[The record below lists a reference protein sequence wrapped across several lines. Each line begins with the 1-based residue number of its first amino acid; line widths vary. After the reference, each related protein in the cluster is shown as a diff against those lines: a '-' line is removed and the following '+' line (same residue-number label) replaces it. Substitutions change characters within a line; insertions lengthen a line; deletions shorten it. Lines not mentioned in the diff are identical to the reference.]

1 MSAGAI
7 AVSVRIAAWAKPTAR
22 VKTAASPHTEAP
34 AHMAAAAAT
43 PTARERV
50 RSSETNDHRD
60 SRKQRGR
67 GLQL

>member
-7 AVSVRIAAWAKPTAR
+7 AVSIPISAWAKTTAR
-22 VKTAASPHTEAP
+22 VKTAASPHMKAP
-34 AHMAAAAAT
+34 AHMAAAT
-43 PTARERV
+43 PTAARERV
-50 RSSETNDHRD
+50 RSSETNGHRD